1 MNSNSNPS
9 LNTMTRTTAMPLSG
23 HKVQLRSHSPFV
35 DFAIEVFFIFIY
47 KIVLIFIF
55 FKTNILRKI

>member
-9 LNTMTRTTAMPLSG
+9 LNTMTRTAAVPLSG
-23 HKVQLRSHSPFV
+23 HEVQLRSQSPFV
-35 DFAIEVFFIFIY
+35 DFTIEVFFIFRY

-55 FKTNILRKI
+55 FKQIF